1 MRPVDHTMYD
11 EIERGIYLS
20 ADDFQVAV
28 VEGGRVPHRQPLQR
42 MAGFKAYGTE
52 ANLVGNQ

>member
-1 MRPVDHTMYD
+1 MYD